1 MAEQHLHFLA
11 MKGFVLAGFH
21 LVRWAKI
28 LFAPM
33 TAVAFVVRGDMSQF
47 SPRTCLPAINLRTL
61 KSLLTVFYN
70 SGVQNPARLFE
81 NLEAP
86 RAISQLMVAEFV
98 AVALVK
104 IKGMAI
110 FLL

>member
-1 MAEQHLHFLA
+1 

-28 LFAPM
+28 YLRRCCADDGSDLRG
-33 TAVAFVVRGDMSQF
+33 RGDMSQF
-47 SPRTCLPAINLRTL
+47 SPGTRLPIINLRTL

-70 SGVQNPARLFE
+70 SDVQNPARLFE
-81 NLEAP
+81 NLEAQWAHGTGWLP
-86 RAISQLMVAEFV
+86 TLVT
-98 AVALVK
+98 VALVK

>member
-1 MAEQHLHFLA
+1 
-11 MKGFVLAGFH
+11 MKGFALAGFH
-21 LVRWAKI
+21 LVRRAKI
-28 LFAPM
+28 YLRRL
-33 TAVAFVVRGDMSQF
+33 TAVDFVVRGDMSQF
-47 SPRTCLPAINLRTL
+47 SPKTRLPVINLRTF

-70 SGVQNPARLFE
+70 SDVQNPARLFE
-81 NLEAP
+81 NLETL
-86 RAISQLMVAEFV
+86 RATSHLMVAKLV